1 MIFLQLLRIIYK
13 TTIRVDT
20 LSEKDKFIRI
30 IKDHKRII
38 YKVISSYCRNVDDR
52 KDLEQEVIIQLWKS
66 LKTYNETF
74 KLSTWIY
81 RVTLNVAI
89 SHYRKD
95 RKRQQSNTSINEEI
109 FHIAIDDSD
118 EEQKGRTELLYHFI
132 NQLDAFNKAIII
144 LYLDDNSYKDISEIL
159 GITETNVGTKIGRIK
174 KQLKECFSQLNN

>member
-1 MIFLQLLRIIYK
+1 MNTSREKERFVSLIKENRRII
-13 TTIRVDT
+13 
-20 LSEKDKFIRI
+20 F
-30 IKDHKRII
+30 
-38 YKVISSYCRNVDDR
+38 KVIYSYCRDAEDR

-66 LKTYNETF
+66 LKTYNEAF

-81 RVTLNVAI
+81 RITLNVAI

-95 RKRQQSNTSINEEI
+95 HKRLKANTSIDEEI
-109 FHIAIDDSD
+109 FRIAADDSD

-174 KQLKECFSQLNN
+174 KQLKECFLQLNN

>member
-1 MIFLQLLRIIYK
+1 VNTSSEKERFVSLIKENRRII
-13 TTIRVDT
+13 
-20 LSEKDKFIRI
+20 F
-30 IKDHKRII
+30 
-38 YKVISSYCRNVDDR
+38 KVIYSYCQDAEDR
-52 KDLEQEVIIQLWKS
+52 KDLEQEIIIQLWKS
-66 LKTYNETF
+66 LKTYNENF

-81 RVTLNVAI
+81 RIALNVAI

-95 RKRQQSNTSINEEI
+95 QKRLKSNTSIDEEI
-109 FHIAIDDSD
+109 FRIAADDSD